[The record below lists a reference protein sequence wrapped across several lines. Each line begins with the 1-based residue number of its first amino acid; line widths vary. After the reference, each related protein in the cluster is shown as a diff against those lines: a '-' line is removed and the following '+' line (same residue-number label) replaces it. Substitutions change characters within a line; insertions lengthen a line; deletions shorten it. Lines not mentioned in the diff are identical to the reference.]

1 MFYTCRYSASISW
14 GIMKQKACSKNNE
27 YTRLFGIEM
36 SSRRL
41 RPNAIQVQ
49 ISWVFVSCRFTCKRE
64 ISFMLFDTELPQ
76 LIDHIILAGFFFIY
90 TRNNLSYYISVLE
103 GYSLRHI
110 ALWFLNSF
118 LRNLCIYECGKMLR
132 RTFYQKWSPL
142 SSRIP
147 GDFSFI
153 FFHYVKKVI
162 N

>member
-1 MFYTCRYSASISW
+1 MPRRFELDSWKKHDLSEIQKFAKNENGDHTMFYTCRYSASISW

-41 RPNAIQVQ
+41 RPDAIQVQ

-103 GYSLRHI
+103 GCSLRHI
-110 ALWFLNSF
+110 AL
-118 LRNLCIYECGKMLR
+118 
-132 RTFYQKWSPL
+132 
-142 SSRIP
+142 
-147 GDFSFI
+147 
-153 FFHYVKKVI
+153 
-162 N
+162 

>member
-1 MFYTCRYSASISW
+1 MPRRFELDSWKKHDLSEIQKFAKNENGDHTMFYTCRYSASISW

-110 ALWFLNSF
+110 AL
-118 LRNLCIYECGKMLR
+118 
-132 RTFYQKWSPL
+132 
-142 SSRIP
+142 
-147 GDFSFI
+147 
-153 FFHYVKKVI
+153 
-162 N
+162 